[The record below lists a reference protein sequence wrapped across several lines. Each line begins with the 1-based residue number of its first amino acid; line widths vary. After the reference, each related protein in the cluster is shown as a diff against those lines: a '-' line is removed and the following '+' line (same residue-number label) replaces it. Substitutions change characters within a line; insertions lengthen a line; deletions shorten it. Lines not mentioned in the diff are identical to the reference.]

1 MLEREPGFR
10 PVRLGKIGAE
20 HRIDAAGIVH
30 VRSTQ
35 ALGSYATS
43 VPHAIAQWA
52 QSTPDTIMVAD
63 RAPDGSWRTLTYGQ
77 VMSRIA
83 PLAQALLD
91 ANLSPDRPLV
101 ILSGNEIEHLLL
113 GLAAIWVGIPYTPV
127 SPAYSLISTDYA
139 KLKHIMALLQPGMV
153 YASDGNA
160 FGPAIAAAVP
170 ADVPVVVRHNPP
182 QDRDCRTIAELEA
195 TTPGPGVERAHHG
208 VTGDTIAKFL
218 FTSGSTGMPK
228 AVITTN
234 TMMACNQEM
243 IRTALP
249 FLTDEPPIMVDWM
262 PWNHV
267 AGGSH
272 NSGIAFYNGGTL
284 YIDDGAA
291 TPKGIEKTVRNI
303 IDVEP
308 TVYFNVPKGF
318 EMLVARFETDHAFR
332 GAFFRR
338 MKLLQYAGAGLS
350 QYVWDGLDAAARAET
365 GQRITIITGYGSTE
379 TAPFAFT
386 TTWPVDRAG
395 LVGLPAAGMDIKLVP
410 NGDKMELRL
419 KGPNVTP
426 GYWKD
431 AEKTREAFDEDGYYK
446 IGDALKFADPNEL
459 SKGFVFDG
467 RVSEDFKLSTG
478 TWVNFA
484 SVRASMIAACAP
496 LMRDVVLTGLDRNFI
511 GALIFPDIAA
521 CRTLSGLGDDA
532 SDADVLVA
540 PDVVAAF
547 RERLGAL
554 AKKATGSS
562 NHVARAIIMTEP
574 PRIDLSEVTDKG
586 SINQRAVIA
595 ARGDLVEAI
604 YSVTP
609 SQFVLQFNR
618 D

>member
-1 MLEREPGFR
+1 
-10 PVRLGKIGAE
+10 
-20 HRIDAAGIVH
+20 
-30 VRSTQ
+30 
-35 ALGSYATS
+35 
-43 VPHAIAQWA
+43 
-52 QSTPDTIMVAD
+52 
-63 RAPDGSWRTLTYGQ
+63 
-77 VMSRIA
+77 
-83 PLAQALLD
+83 
-91 ANLSPDRPLV
+91 
-101 ILSGNEIEHLLL
+101 
-113 GLAAIWVGIPYTPV
+113 
-127 SPAYSLISTDYA
+127 
-139 KLKHIMALLQPGMV
+139 
-153 YASDGNA
+153 
-160 FGPAIAAAVP
+160 
-170 ADVPVVVRHNPP
+170 
-182 QDRDCRTIAELEA
+182 
-195 TTPGPGVERAHHG
+195 
-208 VTGDTIAKFL
+208 
-218 FTSGSTGMPK
+218 
-228 AVITTN
+228 
-234 TMMACNQEM
+234 
-243 IRTALP
+243 
-249 FLTDEPPIMVDWM
+249 
-262 PWNHV
+262 
-267 AGGSH
+267 
-272 NSGIAFYNGGTL
+272 
-284 YIDDGAA
+284 
-291 TPKGIEKTVRNI
+291 
-303 IDVEP
+303 
-308 TVYFNVPKGF
+308 
-318 EMLVARFETDHAFR
+318 MLVARFETDHKLR

-410 NGDKMELRL
+410 NGDKMELRV

-446 IGDALKFADPNEL
+446 IGDALKFADPNDL

-484 SVRASMIAACAP
+484 SVRSSMIAACAP

-521 CRTLSGLGDDA
+521 CRALSGLGDDA

-554 AKKATGSS
+554 AKMATGSS